1 MSIKNRKEFSKKEI
15 EEAILSTHSM
25 SGAAK
30 HLKVDWRT
38 FRWNAEKY
46 GLYSPSEPG
55 MRQKFNLE
63 DILSGKHPQY
73 STSHLSKRLIREGLK
88 EYKCECCGISDWN
101 GMKISLELNHKNG
114 DNSNHTLSNLE
125 LLCPNCHS
133 QTDTYR
139 NKRGKGEVSR
149 VGLAAAA
156 LKAEGPERGV

>member
-15 EEAILSTHSM
+15 EEAISTSSNM

-55 MRQKFNLE
+55 VKQKFNLE

-73 STSHLSKRLIREGLK
+73 STSHLSKRLVKEGLK
-88 EYKCECCGISDWN
+88 EYKCECCGIKEWN
-101 GMKISLELNHKNG
+101 SNKISLELNHKDG
-114 DNSNHTLSNLE
+114 DNSNHSLSNLE

-139 NKRGKGEVSR
+139 NKKGKRRS
-149 VGLAAAA
+149 
-156 LKAEGPERGV
+156 